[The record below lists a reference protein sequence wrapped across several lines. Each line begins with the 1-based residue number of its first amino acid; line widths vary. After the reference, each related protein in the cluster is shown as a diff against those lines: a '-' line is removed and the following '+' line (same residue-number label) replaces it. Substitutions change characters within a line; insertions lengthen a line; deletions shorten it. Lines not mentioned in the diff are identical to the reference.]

1 VTPEIVYI
9 GLGANL
15 NDPVQQLRSAL
26 SAISCIPDS
35 QLIQYSS
42 FYSSQPL
49 GPSEQPE
56 YVNAV
61 AALNTSLA
69 PEELLKKLQSIEL
82 EQGRMR
88 KAERW
93 GPRTLDLD
101 IILFGQHIINTELLT
116 VPHYH
121 FHLREFVLY
130 PLYQIAPQLVLPDGK
145 TVKELLQTVPKN
157 GLTELLAVKN
167 IQIA

>member
-1 VTPEIVYI
+1 MTSELVYI

-26 SAISCIPDS
+26 SAISRIPNS
-35 QLIQYSS
+35 QLIRYSS

-69 PEELLKKLQSIEL
+69 PEELLKTLQKIEL
-82 EQGRMR
+82 EQGRTR

-101 IILFGQHIINTELLT
+101 IILFGQRIINSELLT

-145 TVKELLQTVPKN
+145 TVKQLLQTVPKN

>member
-1 VTPEIVYI
+1 MTREIVYI

-15 NDPVQQLRSAL
+15 NNPVRQLHNAL
-26 SAISCIPDS
+26 SAIKRLPDT
-35 QLIQYSS
+35 QLLKHSG
-42 FYSSQPL
+42 FYSSTPL
-49 GPSEQPE
+49 GPSDQPE

-61 AALNTSLA
+61 AAISSLLT
-69 PEELLKKLQSIEL
+69 PEALLKALQNIEL
-82 EQGRMR
+82 EQGRTR

-101 IILFGQHIINTELLT
+101 IILFGQRVINTEHLT

-121 FHLREFVLY
+121 FQHREFVLY
-130 PLYQIAPQLVLPDGK
+130 PLYEIAPQLSLPDGS
-145 TVKELLQTVPKN
+145 TVRQRLQAVPKN
-157 GLTELLAVKN
+157 GLTELLAAKN

>member
-1 VTPEIVYI
+1 MTPEIVYI

>member
-1 VTPEIVYI
+1 MTPEIVYI

-26 SAISCIPDS
+26 SAISRIPDS

-69 PEELLKKLQSIEL
+69 PEELLKTLQSIEL
-82 EQGRMR
+82 EQGRKR

-101 IILFGQHIINTELLT
+101 IILFGQRIINTELLT